1 VRVRLLDEEQFIG
14 AKISGVLYGFRK
26 LALLSMLGAVVGVV
40 GVSILVTCAML
51 LVMGIA
57 DGVAQLLPDHLD
69 WLGPLIVG
77 LAGILLSLLAVYIVL
92 RRATAIGKR
101 MALEQYRT
109 SLHEQ
114 RKQFGHDAF
123 SRSAAA
129 SADADL
135 KARSAPAR
143 TREEIK
149 KLREKQVEAEKAQ
162 RQVREDFERI
172 KGA

>member
-1 VRVRLLDEEQFIG
+1 MIRLSEL
-14 AKISGVLYGFRK
+14 K
-26 LALLSMLGAVVGVV
+26 LPLAELPVEHRRAADAPTETEDDRQPPPHPVAALTALAATALGIDAAQ
-40 GVSILVTCAML
+40 I
-51 LVMGIA
+51 
-57 DGVAQLLPDHLD
+57 AQLHVFKRSFDARKAD
-69 WLGPLIVG
+69 
-77 LAGILLSLLAVYIVL
+77 LLAVYIVL

-143 TREEIK
+143 TREEIR

-162 RQVREDFERI
+162 RQVQEDFERI